1 MPLTRQWVWHLVKL
15 ADSSAS
21 PHKLR
26 HSCATHMVEHGADL
40 RSVQLML
47 GHADISTT
55 QVYTHLALGRL
66 KAVHRQHHPRAT
78 ARPRMWSSFRPIRL
92 ESSVPHL
99 FAPFSETEGDDEA
112 SRRPIPVTR
121 VRNRHDSR
129 GRRIDCTRTRRTRL
143 GYLRVLAN
151 ERAASAHTLRAY
163 ERELASF
170 AAFIMERYGK
180 EQTPDRIEHTHIRA
194 YLGTL
199 FDRGLSKAS
208 AARAL
213 AAIRSWFKWLART
226 GRVEQNVASLVAT
239 PRLPKHLPR
248 VPSIEQMNRVV
259 DNVGDDA
266 ASWPARDKAILELL
280 YGCGI
285 RNAELTGL
293 DLKDIYWAQEVIL
306 VRGKGKKQR
315 YVPLGDAAA
324 QALRAY
330 LAERSARLAASSPGK
345 STATTPAL
353 FVNLQLRGL
362 DKPGGEARLTTR
374 SVGRIVKRVAI
385 LRGLPSD
392 VHPHTLR
399 HAFGTHLLEEGADL
413 RAIQELLGHERLST
427 TQRYTQL
434 TTSQLTQVYDRTHP
448 RAK

>member
-1 MPLTRQWVWHLVKL
+1 MSVT
-15 ADSSAS
+15 AES
-21 PHKLR
+21 P
-26 HSCATHMVEHGADL
+26 GAP
-40 RSVQLML
+40 
-47 GHADISTT
+47 
-55 QVYTHLALGRL
+55 ALGQL
-66 KAVHRQHHPRAT
+66 VSA
-78 ARPRMWSSFRPIRL
+78 
-92 ESSVPHL
+92 
-99 FAPFSETEGDDEA
+99 
-112 SRRPIPVTR
+112 
-121 VRNRHDSR
+121 
-129 GRRIDCTRTRRTRL
+129 
-143 GYLRVLAN
+143 YLRVLAN

-163 ERELASF
+163 ERELSSF
-170 AAFIMERYGK
+170 AAYIVERYGP
-180 EQTPDRIEHTHIRA
+180 EQSPARIEHTHIRG

-199 FDRGLSKAS
+199 YDRGLSKPS
-208 AARAL
+208 TARAL
-213 AAIRSWFKWLART
+213 ASIRSWFRWLART
-226 GRVEQNVASLVAT
+226 GRVEQNVAALVAT

-248 VPSIEQMNRVV
+248 VPSIEEMNRVV
-259 DNVGDDA
+259 DNVADDA

-293 DLKDIYWAQEVIL
+293 NLKDIYWSQELIL

-330 LAERSARLAASSPGK
+330 LAERSARLAASSPDK
-345 STATTPAL
+345 RQHTTPAL

-362 DKPGGEARLTTR
+362 NKPGGEARLTTR
-374 SVGRIVKRVAI
+374 SIGRIVKRIAI

-392 VHPHTLR
+392 IHPHTLR

-434 TTSQLTQVYDRTHP
+434 TT
-448 RAK
+448 A